1 MSLRFHLSP
10 FHLVHLVLY
19 HPFKALFL
27 LSEFYPTKAL
37 LLTRS
42 CVILVW
48 ALHEVKFGGVT
59 VQIIAL
65 LTFIVTPLKKPV
77 AKEARGEKGN

>member
-1 MSLRFHLSP
+1 MSLRFRLSP

-27 LSEFYPTKAL
+27 LCEFYLTKAL

-59 VQIIAL
+59 VQMIAL